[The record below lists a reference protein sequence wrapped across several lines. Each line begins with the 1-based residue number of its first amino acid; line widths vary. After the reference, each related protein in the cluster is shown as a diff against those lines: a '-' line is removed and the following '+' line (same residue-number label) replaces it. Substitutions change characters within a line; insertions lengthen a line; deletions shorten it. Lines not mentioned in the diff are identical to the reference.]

1 MAEERTQQSLG
12 KTLVLALIVL
22 GGTLLFVM
30 YLGREAE
37 INSNAAHHL
46 TWPWP

>member
-12 KTLVLALIVL
+12 KSLVLALLVI
-22 GGTLLFVM
+22 GGTLMFLLFMGKAV
-30 YLGREAE
+30 ET
-37 INSNAAHHL
+37 NANPSHHL